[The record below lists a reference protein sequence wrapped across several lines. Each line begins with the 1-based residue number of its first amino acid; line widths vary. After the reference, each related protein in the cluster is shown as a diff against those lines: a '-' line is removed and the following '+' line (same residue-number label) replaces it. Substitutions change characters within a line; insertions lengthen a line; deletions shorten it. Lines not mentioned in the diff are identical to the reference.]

1 MGAAFSRD
9 LADLS
14 SRLEAAPT
22 VELPKMSKIIKS
34 DGFDFIPHSRP
45 TLGPEEIKAVSDV
58 IASGYIAE
66 GAIVKE
72 FEQKFADYLNV
83 KHAVATNSG
92 TSALHL
98 ALLALEVGPGDEVI
112 IPSYVCCALLNAVNY
127 AGATPVLADI
137 CPNTYN
143 LDAADVKKRLSSRT
157 KAIIVPH
164 LFGMAAD
171 LDPLLALDVPII
183 EDCAQAVGAVY
194 NQRPVGTFGVAAIY
208 SFYAT
213 KVITTGEGGMV
224 VCNAKD
230 IAERI
235 RDLKTYDQ
243 KDDYK
248 IRFNYKMSDIQAVL
262 GLAQLAQLNSILR
275 RRKAIAEQYTRAFK
289 VLDLNLPPDDSGQ
302 IFFRYVIGLKTD
314 SRSGIEALSRK
325 GIGCDRPVYL
335 PLHRQIKLKG
345 YPVTEKAWKNSLSL
359 PIYPSLTD
367 EAVTRVI
374 DAVIDT
380 ASKIPCIFK

>member
-1 MGAAFSRD
+1 M
-9 LADLS
+9 
-14 SRLEAAPT
+14 
-22 VELPKMSKIIKS
+22 IKHREQQHH
-34 DGFDFIPHSRP
+34 FIPHSRP
-45 TLGPEEIKAVSDV
+45 TLGTEEIKAVSEV
-58 IASGYIAE
+58 IASGHIAE
-66 GAIVKE
+66 GAIVQE

-83 KHAVATNSG
+83 KQAVAANSG

-127 AGATPVLADI
+127 TGATAVLADI

-157 KAIIVPH
+157 RAIIVPH

-224 VCNAKD
+224 VCNVKD

-248 IRFNYKMSDIQAVL
+248 IRFNYKMTDIQAAL
-262 GLAQLAQLNSILR
+262 GIVQLERLDSILR

-289 VLDLNLPPDDSGQ
+289 ALDLNLPPDDSGH
-302 IFFRYVIGLKTD
+302 IFFRYVIGLNTD
-314 SRSGIEALSRK
+314 SRSGIEALAHKS
-325 GIGCDRPVYL
+325 IGCDRPIYL
-335 PLHRQIKLKG
+335 PLHRQMKRKG
-345 YPVTEKAWKNSLSL
+345 YPVTEKAWKNSLSI
-359 PIYPSLTD
+359 PIYPSLTED
-367 EAVTRVI
+367 EVARVI
-374 DAVIDT
+374 DAVRAFVRIR
-380 ASKIPCIFK
+380 FR

>member
-1 MGAAFSRD
+1 M
-9 LADLS
+9 
-14 SRLEAAPT
+14 
-22 VELPKMSKIIKS
+22 IKHREKQHH
-34 DGFDFIPHSRP
+34 FIPHSRP
-45 TLGPEEIKAVSDV
+45 TLGTEEIKAVSEV
-58 IASGYIAE
+58 IASGHIAE
-66 GAIVKE
+66 GALVKE

-127 AGATPVLADI
+127 AGATAVLADI
-137 CPNTYN
+137 CPITYN

-224 VCNAKD
+224 VCSAED
-230 IAERI
+230 IAERV

-248 IRFNYKMSDIQAVL
+248 IRFNYKMSDIQAALGLSQLQRLNSVL
-262 GLAQLAQLNSILR
+262 G
-275 RRKAIAEQYTRAFK
+275 RRKTIAEQYTRSFK
-289 VLDLNLPPDDSGQ
+289 ALDLNLPPDDSGH
-302 IFFRYVIGLKTD
+302 IFFRYVLGLNTN
-314 SRSGIEALSRK
+314 SLPWIQALARE

-335 PLHRQIKLKG
+335 PLHRQMQRKDCPIS
-345 YPVTEKAWKNSLSL
+345 EKAWKNSLSI
-359 PIYPSLTD
+359 PIYPSLTG

-374 DAVIDT
+374 NAVLDT

>member
-1 MGAAFSRD
+1 
-9 LADLS
+9 
-14 SRLEAAPT
+14 
-22 VELPKMSKIIKS
+22 
-34 DGFDFIPHSRP
+34 
-45 TLGPEEIKAVSDV
+45 LGTEEIKAVSKV
-58 IASGYIAE
+58 IASGHIAE
-66 GAIVKE
+66 GAVVKE

-127 AGATPVLADI
+127 AGATAVLADI

-143 LDAADVKKRLSSRT
+143 LDAADVKKRLSSHT

-171 LDPLLALDVPII
+171 LDPLLALNVPII

-194 NQRPVGTFGVAAIY
+194 NQRPVGTFGVAAVY

-224 VCNAKD
+224 VCNVKD

-248 IRFNYKMSDIQAVL
+248 IRFNYKMTDIQAAL
-262 GLAQLAQLNSILR
+262 GIVQLERLDSILW
-275 RRKAIAEQYTRAFK
+275 RRKAIAEQYTRDFK
-289 VLDLNLPPDDSGQ
+289 VLDLNLPPDDTGH
-302 IFFRYVIGLKTD
+302 IFFRYVIGLKSD
-314 SRSGIEALSRK
+314 SKSGIEALSRK
-325 GIGCDRPVYL
+325 GIGCARPIYL
-335 PLHRQIKLKG
+335 PLHRKMQRKG
-345 YPVTEKAWKNSLSL
+345 CPVSEKAWENSLSI

-374 DAVIDT
+374 DEVLDT
-380 ASKIPCIFK
+380 ASKIPCFFK

>member
-1 MGAAFSRD
+1 LNFRHF
-9 LADLS
+9 LLS
-14 SRLEAAPT
+14 ATNP
-22 VELPKMSKIIKS
+22 IKTS
-34 DGFDFIPHSRP
+34 GIVLIKHREQQHHFIPHSRP

-127 AGATPVLADI
+127 AGATAVLADI

-194 NQRPVGTFGVAAIY
+194 NKRPVGTFGVAAIY

-262 GLAQLAQLNSILR
+262 GLTQLEQLNFILR

-302 IFFRYVIGLKTD
+302 IFFRYVIGLKSD
-314 SRSGIEALSRK
+314 SKPGIEALSRK

-335 PLHRQIKLKG
+335 PLHRQMQRKG
-345 YPVTEKAWKNSLSL
+345 CPVSEKAWKNSLSI
-359 PIYPSLTD
+359 PIYPSLND

-374 DAVIDT
+374 GAVLDT
-380 ASKIPCIFK
+380 ASKIPCFFK

>member
-1 MGAAFSRD
+1 MINHR
-9 LADLS
+9 
-14 SRLEAAPT
+14 
-22 VELPKMSKIIKS
+22 KQQHH
-34 DGFDFIPHSRP
+34 FIPHSRP
-45 TLGPEEIKAVSDV
+45 TLGTEEIKAVSKV
-58 IASGYIAE
+58 IASGHIAE
-66 GAIVKE
+66 GAVVKE

-127 AGATPVLADI
+127 AGATAVLADI

-171 LDPLLALDVPII
+171 LNPLLALDVPII

-262 GLAQLAQLNSILR
+262 GLAQLEKLNAILR

-302 IFFRYVIGLKTD
+302 IFFRYVIGLKAD
-314 SRSGIEALSRK
+314 SKPGIEALSRK

-359 PIYPSLTD
+359 PIYPSLSD

-374 DAVIDT
+374 DAVLDT
-380 ASKIPCIFK
+380 ASKIPCFFK